1 MTPSRAGGVVLNSDA
16 PDILVFKEAKR
27 LLRCSASTLL
37 DCIHD
42 GSVPAFKL
50 GRTWRF
56 YRADLMAIQS
66 TPLQRLVAHED
77 TGVRPVAGKRGW
89 G

>member
-1 MTPSRAGGVVLNSDA
+1 MTKIDPDA
-16 PDILVFKEAKR
+16 PVLVFKEAKE

-50 GRTWRF
+50 GRGWRF
-56 YRADLMAIQS
+56 YRAELMSIQS
-66 TPLQRLVAHED
+66 APLQRLVAYED
-77 TGVRPVAGKRGW
+77 TGVRPLSAHRKA
-89 G
+89 

>member
-1 MTPSRAGGVVLNSDA
+1 MN
-16 PDILVFKEAKR
+16 DILVFKEAKE

-50 GRTWRF
+50 GRGWRF
-56 YRADLMAIQS
+56 YRTDLMSIRPA
-66 TPLQRLVAHED
+66 RRED
-77 TGVRPVAGKRGW
+77 TEVRPLCSRGKA
-89 G
+89 

>member
-1 MTPSRAGGVVLNSDA
+1 MTPATA
-16 PDILVFKEAKR
+16 PDILVFAEAQD

-50 GRTWRF
+50 GRGWRF
-56 YRADLMAIQS
+56 YRADLMAIS
-66 TPLQRLVAHED
+66 GEDAAPVAV
-77 TGVRPVAGKRGW
+77 VRAVAGKRGPT
-89 G
+89 

>member
-1 MTPSRAGGVVLNSDA
+1 MTPAAA
-16 PDILVFKEAKR
+16 PEILVFAEAQD

-50 GRTWRF
+50 GRGWRF
-56 YRADLMAIQS
+56 YRSELTAL
-66 TPLQRLVAHED
+66 RWVRED
-77 TGVRPVAGKRGW
+77 EPMPDVRPMSSRR
-89 G
+89 

>member
-1 MTPSRAGGVVLNSDA
+1 VLSSDA
-16 PDILVFKEAKR
+16 PVLVFKEAKE

-50 GRTWRF
+50 GRSWRF
-56 YRADLMAIQS
+56 YRADLMAIGGEEAA
-66 TPLQRLVAHED
+66 PVAV
-77 TGVRPVAGKRGW
+77 VRAVAGKRGRE
-89 G
+89 